1 MFWDAYLDIVRN
13 ALSNDLGEWF
23 IASLVVAVFVTKF
36 ISVAGLSLEF
46 RQQLQCCV
54 AIFLVLAGL
63 FYLP

>member
-1 MFWDAYLDIVRN
+1 MFWDAYLDLVRN

-23 IASLVVAVFVTKF
+23 IASLVVAVFVTKL

-54 AIFLVLAGL
+54 AIFLVLAGI